1 MAKTARP
8 GCTPQMERF
17 AQEYVKS
24 GNATDAYAIAYPR
37 ASRRSAGEAGSRLL
51 KTFKVAER
59 VKELST
65 AVAAKNAIDAE
76 WVLRGLVRNYER
88 AMQAEPVLDRE
99 GNETGTF
106 TYEGAVANRSLE
118 LIGKTMA
125 LFTDGL
131 RVDLSK
137 MSEAELEALARGSRP
152 AGD

>member
-1 MAKTARP
+1 MSKKARSDCTA
-8 GCTPQMERF
+8 QQERF

-24 GNATDAYAIAYPR
+24 GNATDAYAIAYPK

-51 KTFKVAER
+51 KTLKVAAR
-59 VKELST
+59 VRELST
-65 AVAAKNAIDAE
+65 VVATKNQIDAE
-76 WVLRGLVRNYER
+76 WVLKGLVRNYER

-99 GNETGTF
+99 GNETGVF
-106 TYEGAVANRSLE
+106 TYEGAVANRALE

-131 RVDLSK
+131 KVDLSK
-137 MSEAELEALARGSRP
+137 LSETELEALARGRP